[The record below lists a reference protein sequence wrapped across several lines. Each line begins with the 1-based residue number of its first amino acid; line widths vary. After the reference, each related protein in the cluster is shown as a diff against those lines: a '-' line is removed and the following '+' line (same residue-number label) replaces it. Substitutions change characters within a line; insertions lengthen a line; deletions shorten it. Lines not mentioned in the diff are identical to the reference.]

1 MIPSELKSL
10 LTQAGIYLSK
20 KRGQNYLIDDKLLN
34 KWVSRAVLNPA
45 DEVLEIGTGMGAL
58 TEVLLK
64 QGCRVVSYE
73 IDRKVFECVSK
84 RLSGFKELKLLH
96 EDFLKADFL
105 KEFSGDFRVFANI
118 PYHITGPILIRL
130 WEVSGRVRDGFLL
143 LQKEV
148 ALRLASASSREGG
161 FLSILLHTE
170 FEVSLMGGVPPT
182 VFFPVP
188 KVESMYLR
196 LVARP
201 QTWEK
206 NEKKAYFDFVKFCF
220 AERRKQL
227 LPRLRSRFPE
237 KPVYALAHEMGFKE
251 TLRAEELDSLKF
263 LDFFRALLKGGVR
276 E

>member
-1 MIPSELKSL
+1 MTPSELKSL
-10 LTQAGIYLSK
+10 LAQAGIYLSRQ
-20 KRGQNYLIDDKLLN
+20 RGQNYLVEDQLLN
-34 KWVSRAVLNPA
+34 KWVSKAFISPA
-45 DEVLEIGTGMGAL
+45 DEILEIGTGMGAL

-84 RLSGFKELKLLH
+84 RLSGDEKLKLLH

-105 KEFSGDFRVFANI
+105 KEFRGGFRVFANI

-130 WEVSGRVRDGFLL
+130 WEAADRMRDAFLL

-148 ALRLASASSREGG
+148 ALRLASVSSREGG

-188 KVESMYLR
+188 KVESMYLK
-196 LVARP
+196 LVSRP
-201 QTWEK
+201 QTWET
-206 NEKKAYFDFVKFCF
+206 NEKKAYFDFVKFSF

-237 KPVYALAHEMGFKE
+237 KPVYAVAHEMGFKE

-263 LDFFRALLKGGVR
+263 LDFFRALLKGGVC

>member
-1 MIPSELKSL
+1 MTPSELKAL
-10 LTQAGIYLSK
+10 LSQAGIYLSRQ
-20 KRGQNYLIDDKLLN
+20 RGQNYLVDDQLLN
-34 KWVSRAVLNPA
+34 KWVSKARLAPEE
-45 DEVLEIGTGMGAL
+45 EVLEIGTGMGAL

-73 IDRKVFECVSK
+73 IDRKVFECVSR
-84 RLSGFKELKLLH
+84 RLSVHENLKLLH

-105 KEFSGDFRVFANI
+105 KEFQGNFRVFANI

-130 WEVSGRVRDGFLL
+130 WEASSRFQDAFLL

-148 ALRLASASSREGG
+148 ALRLATTSREGG

-170 FEVSLMGGVPPT
+170 FEVSLMGSVPPT

-188 KVESMYLR
+188 KVDSMYLK

-201 QTWEK
+201 KTWAEK
-206 NEKKAYFDFVKFCF
+206 EKKLYFDFVKFCF

-227 LPRLRSRFPE
+227 LPRLRSLYPE
-237 KPVYALAHEMGFKE
+237 RPVYGVAREMGFKE
-251 TLRAEELDSLKF
+251 TLRAEELDSSQF
-263 LDFFRALLKGGVR
+263 LDFFRRLFKGNTH